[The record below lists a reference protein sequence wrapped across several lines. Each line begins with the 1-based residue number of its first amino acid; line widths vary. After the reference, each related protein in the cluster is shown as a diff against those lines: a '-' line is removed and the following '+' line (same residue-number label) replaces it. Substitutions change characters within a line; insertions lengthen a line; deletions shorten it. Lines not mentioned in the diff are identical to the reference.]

1 MVKVAIAGATSSVGR
16 SIVEAIAA
24 TKKHDLVVLSR
35 RPAPLFEFT
44 GIAYDH
50 KTVDY
55 TDSASLQRAL
65 AGVHTVILA
74 HWDNDPA
81 VFIASSLAI
90 LAAAVAAGAERFVP
104 SEFATRGLPDD
115 VLEAYRAKAVIAD
128 AVRKSGLEYTI
139 FECGFFL
146 NYLGTGT
153 PGQGYMG
160 PFKPLI
166 DVENCT
172 ATFVGDGNYH
182 TVQTHGDDVG
192 KFVAA
197 SLDLDRWPAVSRMAG
212 DRKTV
217 NEIIA
222 LAEAVRG
229 TSVLF
234 YRACATEVEFS
245 FC

>member
-1 MVKVAIAGATSSVGR
+1 M
-16 SIVEAIAA
+16 
-24 TKKHDLVVLSR
+24 
-35 RPAPLFEFT
+35 
-44 GIAYDH
+44 
-50 KTVDY
+50 
-55 TDSASLQRAL
+55 
-65 AGVHTVILA
+65 HTVILA

-90 LAAAVAAGAERFVP
+90 LDAKRFVP

-115 VLEAYRAKAVIAD
+115 VMEVYRAKAIVAD

-172 ATFVGDGNYH
+172 ASFVGDGNYH

-197 SLDLDRWPAVSRMAG
+197 SLDLDKWPEVSRMAG
-212 DRKTV
+212 DRKAV
-217 NEIIA
+217 NEMIDHRSGRGVTRYVCIIS
-222 LAEAVRG
+222 L
-229 TSVLF
+229 
-234 YRACATEVEFS
+234 
-245 FC
+245 